1 WAVHVRGARHIKK
14 AGGRHLEAEEG
25 GEMPG
30 HTLCTTCNSQI
41 PDKSWARHHLMPK
54 HLAKTQFLS
63 FRTALDE
70 AEKDKNGVSVSGAF
84 DFGIVEPSLAGAGV
98 RMNATIT
105 NTTPYSIVSI
115 VNATF
120 ASSRGVRMSTPFT
133 LDLATAHRSICYK
146 QTLNFTVSMCQ
157 SHNGRAQDRLE
168 LEFEDRQLGRRF
180 VIMRTLA
187 VIVGDRDDHENLRPS
202 APYVP
207 RKRTARQPETNVVEG
222 VAPPSL
228 RVIRYVVVLPES
240 PIPKALSAAL
250 ATGTASSIV
259 QNMRTVFLPP
269 VLNSDAYPRHFKHL
283 IWIEEHQMERD
294 LQYYDITEAKL
305 TVHHPYHYVSV
316 PGLAEKRPSVL
327 VGDRIL
333 VQQTGAAAGHW
344 FEGGVHVVRKEEVG
358 LRFHSSFGKASP
370 LARFTVR
377 FKLNRHPVRRQH
389 LALDTAFDE
398 DRVLFPEQTHM
409 PAGLVPSKRIQ
420 VKNPLIAHNPPQLQA
435 VVSIV
440 ERAPGSVP
448 FVIFGPP
455 GTGKTVTMVESV
467 FQILSANPQARVLA
481 IAPSNSAADL
491 ITTRLMSLGAEQLFR
506 FYAPSRHK
514 ETVPL
519 ELRAFTFATANGHFA
534 VPGLAKMKTYRVV
547 VTTCVSASVVSGIG
561 IPRGHYSHIFC
572 DEAGQAT
579 EPEVMI
585 AIKTMAD
592 KQTNV
597 VLSGDPKQLGPI
609 IRSAI
614 ARELGLEKSFIERLM
629 AMEIYDQV
637 RGYGKS

>member
-1 WAVHVRGARHIKK
+1 MSDSTICPQVLAGSLCTERFCTFAHNPPSCDLCNLIFPTAPQYTEHVATKQHQNRLCGEFGLMLYCSACEKYIPGNKNWAVHVRSARHIKK
-14 AGGRHLEAEEG
+14 AGGRHLEAEES

-98 RMNATIT
+98 RVNASIT

-115 VNATF
+115 VNASF

-269 VLNSDAYPRHFKHL
+269 VLNSDTYPRHFKHL

-409 PAGLVPSKRIQ
+409 PAGPVPSKRYP

-448 FVIFGPP
+448 FVIFGP
-455 GTGKTVTMVESV
+455 
-467 FQILSANPQARVLA
+467 
-481 IAPSNSAADL
+481 
-491 ITTRLMSLGAEQLFR
+491 
-506 FYAPSRHK
+506 
-514 ETVPL
+514 
-519 ELRAFTFATANGHFA
+519 
-534 VPGLAKMKTYRVV
+534 
-547 VTTCVSASVVSGIG
+547 
-561 IPRGHYSHIFC
+561 
-572 DEAGQAT
+572 
-579 EPEVMI
+579 
-585 AIKTMAD
+585 
-592 KQTNV
+592 
-597 VLSGDPKQLGPI
+597 
-609 IRSAI
+609 
-614 ARELGLEKSFIERLM
+614 
-629 AMEIYDQV
+629 
-637 RGYGKS
+637 